1 MLSIAPRGLSGNNVI
16 AMELQ
21 YAIFLR
27 RRMDRHRI
35 SSNFPGVL
43 STSLLLMLILAWPCS
58 AQVQPSLVIN
68 GIVQDQTGAAFL
80 GARVDLLKDG
90 EQQRTTTTDPSGSFR
105 FERVQPGNYEVRVQ
119 QEGFKTATMRLAVG
133 NRSPARLRIVL
144 SIQTLNQQITVSGDD
159 AQVSIDPS
167 ENRDVAAVDRHVL
180 DDLPIFDQD
189 VVATMSRFLDS
200 SALGENG
207 VTLIVD
213 GIQGAGAVPPSAIQ
227 SVTINN
233 NPYSAEYNRPGRG
246 RIEIT
251 TKPGSSE
258 YHGTFNF
265 LFRDA
270 RLNARDP
277 FATVKPQEQ
286 RRIFEGSLLGPIGDG
301 KTTSFMFTGQRQ
313 EEDNEAIVFA
323 SGPGGAVHENVPAPQ
338 RNTDFSIELNRQ
350 HSEKTTYSIRFH
362 YRNLRIQNQGVGGVT
377 LPEAATDFHDRE
389 DQIFYTQKTAFSS
402 TLVNQFRLLVARQ
415 HTPTISVQSGPRIV
429 VLDAFTGGGAQGDRL
444 QTENHLIFDD
454 IVSGVHGKHTIKTGF
469 NIPDLSR
476 RGLDDNTNSSGTFS
490 FSSLQ
495 DYVQGRPFS
504 FEQQRGNGHVVFW
517 ERLFGGFFQDEYQVR
532 RNLQVT
538 AGLRYDTHAYFHDKD
553 MFGPRLS
560 FAYAPKGSRKT
571 VIRGGAGIFYDRAGP
586 LPVFDLLRYDGQRL
600 QRFLITDPSYPHP
613 FANGAA
619 VAQPTSIVEL
629 EPHAQLPYTF
639 QHSLSVEQ
647 QLQRGTTL
655 TVSYFRTSGTLFRS
669 RDINAPLPLFYSA
682 RPDPEFNV
690 LRQIET
696 SARQVTDSLEI
707 TFRGNVTRYFAGMA
721 QYTVG
726 SAYNNS
732 GGIRSFPANNYDLAG
747 EWSRADSDQRHR
759 LNVLGT
765 AKAGRFFNLGVALQ
779 AESGRPYSMTTG
791 RDDNHDGLA
800 LDRPDGVR
808 RNSLEGPGYLGLDFR
823 LSKDFV
829 LDPSKKEKSPKVTA
843 ALDAFNVTNR
853 VNYSGYIGN
862 LSSPF
867 FGRAIASR
875 PARRLQLSMR
885 FAF

>member
-1 MLSIAPRGLSGNNVI
+1 MADPSPV
-16 AMELQ
+16 Q
-21 YAIFLR
+21 
-27 RRMDRHRI
+27 
-35 SSNFPGVL
+35 
-43 STSLLLMLILAWPCS
+43 
-58 AQVQPSLVIN
+58 AQTNLVIN

-80 GARVDLLKDG
+80 GARADLLKDG
-90 EQQRTTTTDPSGSFR
+90 EQQRTTVTDASGSFR
-105 FERVQPGNYEVRVQ
+105 FERVQPGNYEVRVH
-119 QEGFKTATMRLAVG
+119 QEGFKTETVRVAVG
-133 NRSPARLRIVL
+133 TRSPGRLRIVL
-144 SIQTLNQQITVSGDD
+144 SIETLNQQITVSGD
-159 AQVSIDPS
+159 AAEISTDPS
-167 ENRDVAAVDRHVL
+167 ENRDIATVDRQAL

-213 GIQGAGAVPPSAIQ
+213 GIQGIGALSPSAIQ

-258 YHGTFNF
+258 YHGTVNF

-286 RRIFEGSLLGPIGDG
+286 RRIFEGSLLGPVGDG
-301 KTTSFMFTGQRQ
+301 KTTSFMFTGQHQ
-313 EEDNEAIVFA
+313 EEDNQAIVFA
-323 SGPGGAVHENVPAPQ
+323 VGPGGPIHENVPAPQ
-338 RNTDFSIELNRQ
+338 RNTDFSFEVNRQ

-362 YRNLRIQNQGVGGVT
+362 YRNLQIRNQGVGGVT
-377 LPEAATDFHDRE
+377 LPDAATDFLDRE
-389 DQIFYTQKTAFSS
+389 DQLFYTQKTAFSS
-402 TLVNQFRLLVARQ
+402 TLVNQFRILVARQ
-415 HTPTISVQSGPRIV
+415 HTPTISVQSGPKII
-429 VLDAFTGGGAQGDRL
+429 VLDAFTGGGAQADRL

-454 IVSGVHGKHTIKTGF
+454 IVSWVHGKHTFKTGF

-476 RGLDDNTNSSGTFS
+476 RGLDDNTNSRGTFS

-495 DYVQGRPFS
+495 DYVDGRPFS

-532 RNLQVT
+532 RNLQLT
-538 AGLRYDTHAYFHDKD
+538 AGLRYDWHAYFNDND

-560 FAYAPKGSRKT
+560 FAYAPKGSRRT
-571 VIRGGAGIFYDRAGP
+571 VIRGGAGIFYDRTGA

-600 QRFLITDPSYPHP
+600 ERFLITSPTYPNP

-619 VAQPTSIVEL
+619 VTQPTGVVRL
-629 EPHAQLPYTF
+629 EPHVQIPYTF
-639 QHSLSVEQ
+639 QHGVSVEQ
-647 QLQRGTTL
+647 GLQRGTTL
-655 TVSYFRTSGTLFRS
+655 AVGYSRTSGSLFRS
-669 RDINAPLPLFYSA
+669 RDINAPLPPSYLA
-682 RPDPEFNV
+682 RPDPSLNV

-707 TFRGNVTRYFAGMA
+707 SFRGNVTRYFAGMA
-721 QYTVG
+721 QYTLG
-726 SAYNNS
+726 WANNDS
-732 GGIRSFPANNYDLAG
+732 NGIRSFPANNYDLSG
-747 EWSRADSDQRHR
+747 EWSRSDSDQRHR
-759 LNVLGT
+759 FNLLGT
-765 AKAGRFFNLGVALQ
+765 IKAGRLFNAGVALQ
-779 AESGRPYSMTTG
+779 AESGRPYSVTTG
-791 RDDNHDGLA
+791 HDDNHDGLA
-800 LDRPDGVR
+800 LDRPAGVG
-808 RNSLEGPGYLGLDFR
+808 RNTLEGPGYASLDLR
-823 LSKDFV
+823 LSKDFM
-829 LDPSKKEKSPKVTA
+829 LDASKKEKSPKLTA
-843 ALDAFNVTNR
+843 AIDAFNVTNR
-853 VNYSGYIGN
+853 VNYSTYIGN

>member
-1 MLSIAPRGLSGNNVI
+1 
-16 AMELQ
+16 
-21 YAIFLR
+21 
-27 RRMDRHRI
+27 
-35 SSNFPGVL
+35 
-43 STSLLLMLILAWPCS
+43 MLILAPLPH
-58 AQVQPSLVIN
+58 AQAQSNLAIN
-68 GIVQDQTGAAFL
+68 GIVQDQSGAVFF
-80 GARVDLLKDG
+80 GAQVDLLKDR
-90 EQQRTTTTDPSGSFR
+90 EQQSTTTTEASGSFR
-105 FERVQPGNYEVRVQ
+105 FERVPPGNYEVRVR
-119 QEGFKTATMRLAVG
+119 QEGFKTETAKVAVG
-133 NRSPARLRIVL
+133 TRSPARLRIVL
-144 SIQTLNQQITVSGDD
+144 SIETLNQQITVSGD
-159 AQVSIDPS
+159 AAEVSIDSS
-167 ENRDVAAVDRHVL
+167 ENRDVAAVDRQAL

-189 VVATMSRFLDS
+189 VVATMSRFLDN

-213 GIQGAGAVPPSAIQ
+213 GIQGIGALSPSAIQ

-233 NPYSAEYNRPGRG
+233 NPYSAEYNRPGRA

-251 TKPGSSE
+251 TKPGSPE
-258 YHGTFNF
+258 YHGTINF

-313 EEDNEAIVFA
+313 EEDNQAIVFA
-323 SGPGGAVHENVPAPQ
+323 VGPGGPINENVPAPQ

-350 HSEKTTYSIRFH
+350 HSDRTTYSIRFH
-362 YRNLRIQNQGVGGVT
+362 YRNLKIQNQGVGGVT

-389 DQIFYTQKTAFSS
+389 DQLFYTQKTAFSS
-402 TLVNQFRLLVARQ
+402 TIVNQFRILVARQ
-415 HTPTISVQSGPRIV
+415 HTPTISVQSGPKII

-454 IVSGVHGKHTIKTGF
+454 IVSWVHGKHTFKTGF

-476 RGLDDNTNSSGTFS
+476 RGLDDNTNSAGTFS

-495 DYVQGRPFS
+495 DYLDGRSFS
-504 FEQQRGNGHVVFW
+504 FDQQRGNGHVVFW

-532 RNLQVT
+532 RNLQLT

-560 FAYAPKGSRKT
+560 FAYAPKGSRTT
-571 VIRGGAGIFYDRAGP
+571 VIRGGGGIFYDRTGP

-600 QRFLITDPSYPHP
+600 QRFLITTPTYPNP
-613 FANGAA
+613 FANSAA
-619 VAQPTSIVEL
+619 MTQPTSVVRL
-629 EPHAQLPYTF
+629 EPHVQIPYTF
-639 QHSLSVEQ
+639 QHGLSVEQ

-669 RDINAPLPLFYSA
+669 RDINAPLPPLYLA
-682 RPDPEFNV
+682 RPNPSLNV

-707 TFRGNVTRYFAGMA
+707 SFRGNVTRYFAGMA
-721 QYTVG
+721 QYTLG

-732 GGIRSFPANNYDLAG
+732 SGIRSFPGNNYDLSG

-759 LNVLGT
+759 FNVLGT
-765 AKAGRFFNLGVALQ
+765 MKAGGLFNLGVALQ

-808 RNSLEGPGYLGLDFR
+808 RNSLEGPGYLGLDLR
-823 LSKDFV
+823 WSKDFV
-829 LDPSKKEKSPKVTA
+829 LDAAKKEKSPKITA
-843 ALDAFNVTNR
+843 AIDAFNVTNR

-862 LSSPF
+862 LTSPF

-885 FAF
+885 FVF

>member
-1 MLSIAPRGLSGNNVI
+1 
-16 AMELQ
+16 
-21 YAIFLR
+21 
-27 RRMDRHRI
+27 
-35 SSNFPGVL
+35 
-43 STSLLLMLILAWPCS
+43 MLILAPLPH
-58 AQVQPSLVIN
+58 AQAQSNLAIN
-68 GIVQDQTGAAFL
+68 GIVQDQSGAVFF
-80 GARVDLLKDG
+80 GAQVDLLKDR
-90 EQQRTTTTDPSGSFR
+90 EQQSTTTTEASGSFR
-105 FERVQPGNYEVRVQ
+105 FERVPPGNYEVRVR
-119 QEGFKTATMRLAVG
+119 QEGFKTETAKVAVG
-133 NRSPARLRIVL
+133 TRSPARLRIVL
-144 SIQTLNQQITVSGDD
+144 SIETLNQQITVSGD
-159 AQVSIDPS
+159 AAEVSIDSS
-167 ENRDVAAVDRHVL
+167 ENRDVAAVDRQAL

-189 VVATMSRFLDS
+189 VVATMSRFLDN

-213 GIQGAGAVPPSAIQ
+213 GIQGIGALSPSAIQ

-233 NPYSAEYNRPGRG
+233 NPYSAEYNRPGRA

-251 TKPGSSE
+251 TKPGSPE
-258 YHGTFNF
+258 YHGTINF

-313 EEDNEAIVFA
+313 EEDNQAIVFA
-323 SGPGGAVHENVPAPQ
+323 VGPGGPINENVPTPQ

-350 HSEKTTYSIRFH
+350 HSDRTTYSIRFH
-362 YRNLRIQNQGVGGVT
+362 YRNLKIQNQGVGGVT

-389 DQIFYTQKTAFSS
+389 DQLFYTQKTAFSS
-402 TLVNQFRLLVARQ
+402 TIVNQFRILVARQ
-415 HTPTISVQSGPRIV
+415 HTPTISVQSGPKII

-454 IVSGVHGKHTIKTGF
+454 IVSWVHGKHTFKTGF

-476 RGLDDNTNSSGTFS
+476 RGLDDNTNSAGTFS

-495 DYVQGRPFS
+495 DYLDGRSFS
-504 FEQQRGNGHVVFW
+504 FDQQRGNGHVVFW

-532 RNLQVT
+532 RNLQLT

-560 FAYAPKGSRKT
+560 FAYAPKGSRTT
-571 VIRGGAGIFYDRAGP
+571 VIRGGGGIFYDRTGP

-600 QRFLITDPSYPHP
+600 QRFLITTPTYPNP
-613 FANGAA
+613 FANSAA
-619 VAQPTSIVEL
+619 MTQPTSVVRL
-629 EPHAQLPYTF
+629 EPHVQIPYTF
-639 QHSLSVEQ
+639 QHGLSVEQ

-669 RDINAPLPLFYSA
+669 RDINAPLPPLYLA
-682 RPDPEFNV
+682 RPNPSLNV

-707 TFRGNVTRYFAGMA
+707 SFRGNVTRYFAGMA
-721 QYTVG
+721 QYTLG

-732 GGIRSFPANNYDLAG
+732 SGIRSFPGNNYDLSG

-759 LNVLGT
+759 FNVLGT
-765 AKAGRFFNLGVALQ
+765 MKAGGLFNLGVALQ

-808 RNSLEGPGYLGLDFR
+808 RNSLEGPGYLGLDLR
-823 LSKDFV
+823 WSKDFV
-829 LDPSKKEKSPKVTA
+829 LDAAKKEKSPKITA
-843 ALDAFNVTNR
+843 AIDAFNVTNR

-862 LSSPF
+862 LTSPF

-885 FAF
+885 FVF